1 MASLP
6 DGLIRPDN
14 IPAIGNAPF
23 TPGCQISS
31 IASEISSRR
40 FNSNGRPFTNT
51 STIGFP
57 AFFFQSLLF
66 FLLDA
71 FQELRDTVVEF
82 ETCVPKPFRLRV
94 DTLSPSAVIQFHAAF
109 YAVQNVCKGVSC
121 VELLMNRVRF

>member
-1 MASLP
+1 MVAFSDVAP
-6 DGLIRPDN
+6 YDDEEDNGQKDGSRSN
-14 IPAIGNAPF
+14 EAGRE
-23 TPGCQISS
+23 GCLFPYQ
-31 IASEISSRR
+31 
-40 FNSNGRPFTNT
+40 
-51 STIGFP
+51 IGFP

>member
-1 MASLP
+1 MSRHTMTKEDNGQK
-6 DGLIRPDN
+6 DGSRSN
-14 IPAIGNAPF
+14 EEERSW
-23 TPGCQISS
+23 GCLFPYQ
-31 IASEISSRR
+31 
-40 FNSNGRPFTNT
+40 
-51 STIGFP
+51 IGFP